1 LKTVSVKAI
10 VNPDGQGL
18 TFLHKEVLA
27 PTFIPKAGQEVDVD
41 ITFGKV
47 KRTLAQNR
55 LLWGVAYE
63 VIAYEM
69 ANKFGEVMHKEVI
82 HAHNLQ
88 VIQGVKLEWHTMN
101 GQDVLVVKDKKSSDM
116 TKEEFSEMYENLRD
130 WYAVNKDI
138 HIPESSGDNT
148 LNDHIR

>member
-1 LKTVSVKAI
+1 MKTVSVKAI

-27 PTFIPKAGQEVDVD
+27 PTFIPKAGEEVDVD

-69 ANKFGEVMHKEVI
+69 ANKFGEVMPKEVT

-88 VIQGVKLEWHTMN
+88 VIQGVKLEWFTLN

>member
-1 LKTVSVKAI
+1 MKTVSVKAI

>member
-1 LKTVSVKAI
+1 MKTVSVKAI

-27 PTFIPKAGQEVDVD
+27 PTFLPKAGEEVDVD

-69 ANKFGEVMHKEVI
+69 ANKFGEVMPKEVI

-88 VIQGVKLEWHTMN
+88 VIQGVKLEWFTLN

-148 LNDHIR
+148 LNDHLR